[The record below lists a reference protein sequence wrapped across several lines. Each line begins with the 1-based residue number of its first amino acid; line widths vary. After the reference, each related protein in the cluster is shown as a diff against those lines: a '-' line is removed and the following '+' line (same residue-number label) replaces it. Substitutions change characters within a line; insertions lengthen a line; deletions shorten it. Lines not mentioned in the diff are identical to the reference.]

1 MACVI
6 PSQSVPGS
14 CDGLNQNGQP
24 FGEKVKS
31 VISYA
36 DDVFVWVYLDQIDRV
51 IRYESFVV
59 GYDENGEPG
68 TLDFVLEEGVLDN
81 MHEVPVFWEML
92 QEQQLRAGHAPV
104 RGYQFTVDG
113 RLVTPTPLRYFYQEL
128 HPEQLQAVHRYFAA
142 QEEAL
147 KVERRSRW
155 TRMLRA
161 LGYDVIPSL

>member
-1 MACVI
+1 M
-6 PSQSVPGS
+6 
-14 CDGLNQNGQP
+14 NQNGRP
-24 FGEKVKS
+24 FGEKVKN

-36 DDVFVWVYLDQIDRV
+36 DDVFVWVYLDQVDRV

-59 GYDENGEPG
+59 GYDEKGDPG

-92 QEQQLRAGHAPV
+92 LAQQSRVGNAPV
-104 RGYQFTVDG
+104 GAYQFTVDG
-113 RLVTPTPLRYFYQEL
+113 RLITPTPLRFFYSEL
-128 HPEQLQAVHRYFAA
+128 LPDQMEAIHRYFED
-142 QEEAL
+142 QEELL
-147 KVERRSRW
+147 KAERRPRW